1 MTCFLTLFIKA
12 SEATGSIKSSNLRI
26 SALNLLKYALV
37 NSPSCWATL
46 KSSVE
51 VFLVSILV
59 LKCASLKLSIKFGSR
74 PDCYTKHGQIL
85 WRLKGISCT
94 LSHGLGWSTPSYSA
108 YFTHALLG
116 RPSHHSCPNSYS
128 WKSGP
133 LRVEFSICAWTREK
147 TSTDG
152 NYKHSLGYAD
162 SPGQTVSLL
171 FVYWALGS
179 LKGLA

>member
-85 WRLKGISCT
+85 
-94 LSHGLGWSTPSYSA
+94 
-108 YFTHALLG
+108 
-116 RPSHHSCPNSYS
+116 
-128 WKSGP
+128 
-133 LRVEFSICAWTREK
+133 
-147 TSTDG
+147 
-152 NYKHSLGYAD
+152 
-162 SPGQTVSLL
+162 
-171 FVYWALGS
+171 
-179 LKGLA
+179 